1 MCQSPWSKFMRYTC
15 PVCFFSKLP
24 YPPCD
29 YHICP
34 CCSTEFGNDDA
45 DFSHE
50 QLREMW
56 IAGGANWFFGRAPEG
71 WNPWMQLLKAGLS
84 SYLPRIV
91 VDWRLQ
97 SNAIVSVG
105 GTISLAQEFT

>member
-1 MCQSPWSKFMRYTC
+1 MNYSC

-24 YPPCD
+24 YPPRD

-45 DFSHE
+45 EFTHS

-56 IAGGANWFFGRAPEG
+56 IASGANWFFGNPPPF
-71 WNPWMQLLKAGLS
+71 WNPWMQLIEAGHAECVPEWVKEIRTS
-84 SYLPRIV
+84 SNIQMMEDEEIVATNGVRILT
-91 VDWRLQ
+91 R
-97 SNAIVSVG
+97 A
-105 GTISLAQEFT
+105 TA